1 MPFKLNKFLSFFF
14 GMKEAGS
21 SQGHSVFACYD
32 SIKLGE
38 YKICSFFEFLINVN
52 NTISYIF

>member
-1 MPFKLNKFLSFFF
+1 MSFKLNKFLSFFFF

-21 SQGHSVFACYD
+21 SQGQSVFACYD

-38 YKICSFFEFLINVN
+38 YKICSFSSF
-52 NTISYIF
+52 